1 MDEDV
6 SSKLSQIQTERMELK
21 SSLNEISYLMKVKPH
36 INLSKDIDRILD
48 RLKYLEILEKAIRKI
63 L

>member
-6 SSKLSQIQTERMELK
+6 RFKLSQIQMERMELK
-21 SSLNEISYLMKVKPH
+21 SSLNEISYLMKIRPYIK
-36 INLSKDIDRILD
+36 LSKEIDHILD
-48 RLKYLEILEKAIRKI
+48 RLKYLEIIEQEIRTR

>member
-6 SSKLSQIQTERMELK
+6 RFKLSQITMEKMELR
-21 SSLNEISYLMKVKPH
+21 SSLNEINYLLKVKPN
-36 INLSKDIDRILD
+36 IKLSKEIDRILD
-48 RLKYLEILEKAIRKI
+48 RLKYLEILELEIRKR